1 MPYVVHVILII
12 NSIKMQEI
20 TQIVIVCFVINQEN
34 SHTAHLRKG

>member
-20 TQIVIVCFVINQEN
+20 VIVCFVINQEN
-34 SHTAHLRKG
+34 SHTAHLRNG